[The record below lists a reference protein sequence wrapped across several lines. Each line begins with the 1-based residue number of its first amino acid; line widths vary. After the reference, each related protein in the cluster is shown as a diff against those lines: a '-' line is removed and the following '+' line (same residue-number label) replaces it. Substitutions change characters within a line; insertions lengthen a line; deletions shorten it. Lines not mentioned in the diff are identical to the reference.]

1 MNLNEYLR
9 LIVRWGWLIVLL
21 AGLTGGSAYY
31 LSRQQTPVYRATQK
45 VVIRPSRVDLGLA
58 EASMRIINSMVV
70 LMDSQSVA
78 ETIIDELR
86 LDITPGELMGNVT
99 IAPDSFRLTIQIDV
113 NNPDPAIAGDV
124 ARAWGQQFYEDRERE
139 NQQVSSDQRISAVM
153 PDLPTISQYAPRP
166 FLTGIAGALL
176 GAIIGA
182 VIMFVIE
189 YMESAVVRR
198 REDVERGLEI
208 NVLSVVPP
216 FDK

>member
-1 MNLNEYLR
+1 LNLNEYLR

-45 VVIRPSRVDLGLA
+45 VVIKPSRVDLGLA
-58 EASMRIINSMVV
+58 EGSMRVINSMVA
-70 LMDSQSVA
+70 LMDSQVVA
-78 ETIIDELR
+78 SQIIDELQ

-99 IAPDSFRLTIQIDV
+99 FAPDSLRLTIQIDV

-124 ARAWGQQFYEDRERE
+124 ARAWGQHFYDSQEEL
-139 NQQVSSDQRISAVM
+139 NQQATSDQRISAVM
-153 PDLPTISQYAPRP
+153 PDLPTISQFSPRP
-166 FLTGIAGALL
+166 FLTGVAGALL

-189 YMESAVVRR
+189 YMESAMIRR

-216 FDK
+216 FEK

>member
-9 LIVRWGWLIVLL
+9 LIVRWGWIIVLL
-21 AGLTGGSAYY
+21 AALTGGSAYY

-45 VVIRPSRVDLGLA
+45 VVIKPSRVDLGLA

-70 LMDSQSVA
+70 TIDSELVA
-78 ETIIDELR
+78 SAIIEELQ
-86 LDITPGELMGNVT
+86 LDITPSELMGNVT
-99 IAPDSFRLTIQIDV
+99 IAPDSLRLTIQIDV
-113 NNPDPAIAGDV
+113 NNPDPAVAGDV
-124 ARAWGQQFYEDRERE
+124 AWAWGQYLYNDRERE
-139 NQQVSSDQRISAVM
+139 NQEVSSDQRISAVM
-153 PDLPTISQYAPRP
+153 PDLPKISQFSPRP
-166 FLTGIAGALL
+166 FLTGVAGALL

-182 VIMFVIE
+182 MIMFVIE
-189 YMESAVVRR
+189 YMESAAVRR